1 VNQVGI
7 ILGPSLLGRL
17 RIFSIVLF
25 SINSQEII
33 GMLSVLSYAL
43 FSFVTGVKMDI
54 GMIKRTGRKA
64 WITGV
69 ACMLLPLLI
78 NLLVQTKFR
87 REWLKDEEV
96 YMIPFLTVAH
106 CVTPF
111 VVLAC
116 LLEDLKILNSELG
129 RLGLSAALVS
139 DILSISITIGGNL
152 FKISQEQGSMLA
164 AIDFGAVI
172 TYVIVI
178 VFAIR
183 PAMFWVIRQ
192 TPEGRPVKDTYIHT
206 IMLMVLGSGYLSHL
220 FGQTLLFGPLILGL
234 AVPDGPPLGS
244 TIVKKFSCLISDVF
258 LPLFVTTCGMRTN
271 LSLIVFDNRFM
282 ALNGILIVSNFV
294 AKVVACLVPFLYSK
308 MPLND
313 ALALALLLSCK
324 GVIQLFYYSYLQD
337 TKVTIYFFSPPLF
350 YSFIENEITFS
361 FLFFFLF
368 FFFFSFFGWVSQLY
382 VI

>member
-17 RIFSIVLF
+17 KIFNDFMFSIK
-25 SINSQEII
+25 SQEII
-33 GMLSVLSYAL
+33 GTLSTFSYLL
-43 FSFVTGVKMDI
+43 FLFVSGVKMDV

-64 WITGV
+64 LFTGV

-78 NLLVQTKFR
+78 SLLVEMKLR
-87 REWLKDEEV
+87 RLWLNEEKTYV
-96 YMIPFLTVAH
+96 LPLLTVSH
-106 CVTPF
+106 CITPF
-111 VVLAC
+111 PVLAC

-129 RLGLSAALVS
+129 RLGLSIALLS
-139 DILSISITIGGNL
+139 NTLTTLANLSIGLITINRD
-152 FKISQEQGSMLA
+152 KGSMLTGIGLG
-164 AIDFGAVI
+164 AII
-172 TYVIVI
+172 IYIIVL

-183 PAMFWVIRQ
+183 PTMFWVIRQ

-361 FLFFFLF
+361 FLFFFS
-368 FFFFSFFGWVSQLY
+368 FSFLFLGGCLNYTLY
-382 VI
+382 K

>member
-111 VVLAC
+111 VVLAS
-116 LLEDLKILNSELG
+116 L
-129 RLGLSAALVS
+129 
-139 DILSISITIGGNL
+139 
-152 FKISQEQGSMLA
+152 
-164 AIDFGAVI
+164 
-172 TYVIVI
+172 
-178 VFAIR
+178 
-183 PAMFWVIRQ
+183 
-192 TPEGRPVKDTYIHT
+192 
-206 IMLMVLGSGYLSHL
+206 
-220 FGQTLLFGPLILGL
+220 
-234 AVPDGPPLGS
+234 
-244 TIVKKFSCLISDVF
+244 
-258 LPLFVTTCGMRTN
+258 RT
-271 LSLIVFDNRFM
+271 SRF
-282 ALNGILIVSNFV
+282 
-294 AKVVACLVPFLYSK
+294 
-308 MPLND
+308 
-313 ALALALLLSCK
+313 
-324 GVIQLFYYSYLQD
+324 
-337 TKVTIYFFSPPLF
+337 
-350 YSFIENEITFS
+350 
-361 FLFFFLF
+361 
-368 FFFFSFFGWVSQLY
+368 
-382 VI
+382 